1 MRHLSGVALT
11 ATLLVAGA
19 GFLARG
25 AYIPAKAWLAQ
36 LLLETAWERRLDGD
50 ADARPWPWAD
60 TRPIA
65 RLKQERLGI
74 AQIVLAGTSGRV
86 LAFGPGHVTGTARP
100 GESGNVVIS
109 GHRDTHFRWLA
120 GLQAADRLSLETDD
134 GRSLRYEVART
145 SVHHENDVGL
155 LNPLDGD
162 QLRLLTCYPFDAVA
176 PGTPDRFVVTALPL
190 RP

>member
-19 GFLARG
+19 VFLARG
-25 AYIPAKAWLAQ
+25 TYIPAKAWLAQ

-74 AQIVLAGTSGRV
+74 AQIVLAGASGRV
-86 LAFGPGHVTGTARP
+86 LAFGPRHVTGTARP

-120 GLQAADRLSLETDD
+120 GLQAGDRLSLETDD
-134 GRSLRYEVART
+134 GRRLRYEVAQT
-145 SVHHENDVGL
+145 SVHHESDVGL

-176 PGTPDRFVVTALPL
+176 PGTPERFVVTALPL

>member
-1 MRHLSGVALT
+1 MRHRSGAVVT
-11 ATLLVAGA
+11 AVLLVAGL
-19 GFLARG
+19 GFLAWG

-36 LLLETAWERRLDGD
+36 LLLERAWERRLQGD
-50 ADARPWPWAD
+50 TEARPWPWAD
-60 TRPIA
+60 TLPLA
-65 RLKQERLGI
+65 RLTQDRLGVG
-74 AQIVLAGTSGRV
+74 QIVLAGASGRV

-120 GLQAADRLSLETDD
+120 SLRDGDLLSLETDD
-134 GRSLRYEVART
+134 GHSLRYQVAWT
-145 SVHHENDVGL
+145 SVHHENDIGL
-155 LNPLDGD
+155 LDPLDGN

-176 PGTPDRFVVTALPL
+176 PGTPERFVVTALPL

>member
-19 GFLARG
+19 VFLARG

-74 AQIVLAGTSGRV
+74 AQIVLAGASGRV

-120 GLQAADRLSLETDD
+120 GLQAGDRLSLETDD
-134 GRSLRYEVART
+134 GRRLRYEVAQT
-145 SVHHENDVGL
+145 SVHHESDVGL

-176 PGTPDRFVVTALPL
+176 PGTPERFVVTALPL